1 MKKKKPNKKTKL
13 YIYIEKKKKRKL
25 KLALSSHLVLYGLLM
40 GQLLDIIALKKEE
53 EEWEN
58 NPKIVLGNYPI
69 LFFDIW
75 EENVRWSPNI
85 VPQNIGKTWKLVLGN
100 HLTFFSLKLPINK

>member
-1 MKKKKPNKKTKL
+1 MVYLWLNN
-13 YIYIEKKKKRKL
+13 I
-25 KLALSSHLVLYGLLM
+25 
-40 GQLLDIIALKKEE
+40 GQLLDIISLKKE

-58 NPKIVLGNYPI
+58 NLKIVLGNYPI

-85 VPQNIGKTWKLVLGN
+85 VPPKYWKNLEIIIG
-100 HLTFFSLKLPINK
+100 

>member
-1 MKKKKPNKKTKL
+1 MVFLWLNN
-13 YIYIEKKKKRKL
+13 I
-25 KLALSSHLVLYGLLM
+25 
-40 GQLLDIIALKKEE
+40 GQLLDIISLKKE

-58 NPKIVLGNYPI
+58 NLKIVLGNYPI

-85 VPQNIGKTWKLVLGN
+85 VPPKYWKNLEISYWVM
-100 HLTFFSLKLPINK
+100 T

>member
-1 MKKKKPNKKTKL
+1 MVFLWLNN
-13 YIYIEKKKKRKL
+13 I
-25 KLALSSHLVLYGLLM
+25 
-40 GQLLDIIALKKEE
+40 GQLLDNISLKEE

-58 NPKIVLGNYPI
+58 NLKIVLGDYPI

-85 VPQNIGKTWKLVLGN
+85 VPPKYWKNLEISIG
-100 HLTFFSLKLPINK
+100 